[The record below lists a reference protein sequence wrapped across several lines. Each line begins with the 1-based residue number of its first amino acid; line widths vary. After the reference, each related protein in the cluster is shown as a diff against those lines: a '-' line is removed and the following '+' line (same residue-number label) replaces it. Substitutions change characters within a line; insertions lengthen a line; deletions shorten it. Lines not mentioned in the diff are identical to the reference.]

1 MREPKISTRVMQ
13 QVEGRFR
20 PEIQALRAIAVVSVV
35 LYHLWPNRLSG
46 GYVGV
51 DVFFVISGFLIIGH
65 LLRET
70 EKTRRVDLLGF
81 WARRVR
87 RLLPASTL
95 VLVVTAIAT
104 LIWVPQ
110 VQWVQYFHEFA
121 ASAASVQ
128 NWLLSASSIDYLG
141 ADDAASPVQHFWS
154 LSVEEQFYIAW
165 PLIVLGVLALPRRRR
180 GISTARRVFFVLTG
194 ITAISLVLSVVITN
208 TSPST
213 AYFDTTTRAWELGLG
228 GILAFVTYGR
238 HKPRRVLAASM
249 SWAGLAMIA
258 GALLF
263 FTEATPFPGWTALLP
278 VVGTMLVI
286 AAGTPHIWWSPTH
299 LARFPRVQWLGGISY
314 SLYLWH
320 WPILTIVPFALGHPL
335 GFKSKLAV
343 VVLSLVLATLTK
355 RFVEDPARTMPV
367 LTLRRPLVSVVAGVA
382 TAALVLGASTSVAA
396 ATTATI
402 TARADAL
409 QHSLSEQRPCVGA
422 LAVGDPDCKD
432 PNRPNALTEPGVA
445 RADIGKGVAVEDPCK
460 QGLTETGVMTCRI
473 GDTEQPTKRI
483 ALVGDSHAGQYL
495 VPLDRYGKQHR
506 IEFVTYLKSF
516 CIGLGIPG
524 IEAQHN
530 GRPAV
535 VNSCATWGA
544 SVQQDLRTADVQ
556 AVVFTNYTPAYTTS
570 DAPWRPVTAKDFESV
585 WKPLQDAG
593 KQVVALRDVPVSAE
607 VNVPQCVAQH
617 LDDADP
623 CTTPL
628 ARAQLPADQDPML
641 QAAATSDVPVVDM
654 TDLFCT
660 GDTCHAV
667 EGGLIVYFD
676 RHHMT
681 ASFAETTA
689 GIVGP
694 RIVKAA
700 ER

>member
-1 MREPKISTRVMQ
+1 MQ

-20 PEIQALRAIAVVSVV
+20 PEIQALRAIAVGSVV
-35 LYHLWPNRLSG
+35 LYHLWPNRLTG

-51 DVFFVISGFLIIGH
+51 DVFFVISGYLIIGH

-70 EKTRRVDLLGF
+70 EKTRRVDLAGF

-95 VLVVTAIAT
+95 VLVATAIAT
-104 LIWVPQ
+104 FVWVPQ

-121 ASAASVQ
+121 ASAVSVQ
-128 NWLLSASSIDYLG
+128 NWVLSASSIDYLG

-180 GISTARRVFFVLTG
+180 GISPARRVFFVLAG
-194 ITAISLVLSVVITN
+194 ITAVSLVLSVVMTI

-228 GILAFVTYGR
+228 GILAFVTFGR
-238 HKPRRVLAASM
+238 HKPRRELAASM
-249 SWAGLAMIA
+249 SWVGLAMIA
-258 GALLF
+258 AALVF

-299 LARFPRVQWLGGISY
+299 AARLPRVQWLGGISY

-320 WPILTIVPFALGHPL
+320 WPILTIVPFALDHPL

-343 VVLSLVLATLTK
+343 IVLSLVLATLTK
-355 RFVEDPARTMPV
+355 RFVEDPARTMPA
-367 LTLRRPLVSVVAGVA
+367 LTDRRPLVSVVAGVA
-382 TAALVLGASTSVAA
+382 TAVLVLGMSTSVAA
-396 ATTATI
+396 ATNATNE
-402 TARADAL
+402 ARADAMRS
-409 QHSLSEQRPCVGA
+409 SLSEQRPCVGA
-422 LAVGDPDCKD
+422 LAVGDPDCAD
-432 PNRPNALTEPGVA
+432 PNRPNALTVPGVA
-445 RADIGKGVAVEDPCK
+445 RSDIGKGVAVDDPCK
-460 QGLTETGVMTCRI
+460 QGLTQTDVMTCRI
-473 GDTEQPTKRI
+473 GDTEQPVKRI

-495 VPLDRYGKQHR
+495 LPLDRYGKQHR
-506 IEFVTYLKSF
+506 IEFVTYLKSY
-516 CIGLGIPG
+516 CAGLGIPG
-524 IEAQHN
+524 IAAANN
-530 GRPAV
+530 GQPATV
-535 VNSCATWGA
+535 TSCATWGA
-544 SVQQDLRTADVQ
+544 SVQRDILRSTDVQ
-556 AVVFTNYTPAYTTS
+556 AVVFTNYTRAYT
-570 DAPWRPVTAKDFESV
+570 DAPAPWRSLTADDFESV
-585 WKPLQDAG
+585 WKPLLAGG
-593 KQVVALRDVPVSAE
+593 KQVVALRDDPISAE

-617 LDDADP
+617 MDDADP

-628 ARAQLPADQDPML
+628 ARAQLAADQDPML
-641 QAAATSDVPVVDM
+641 RAAAAVKAPVVDV

-660 GDTCHAV
+660 EGTCHTV
-667 EGGLIVYFD
+667 VGGLIVYFD

-681 ASFAETTA
+681 AAFAETTA
-689 GIVGP
+689 DIVGTRIDKATTP
-694 RIVKAA
+694 R
-700 ER
+700 RDR